1 MIFLDTTKSADAR
14 HRSGLTRVTTR
25 LGAALGEA
33 ARPARWHAA
42 KRAFTVEDGSAPGP
56 GDWLVTAEL
65 FSEEERPGFG
75 EFLETKS
82 CRTAAIFHDA
92 IPLRFPHTTW
102 PKSVA
107 RHPGYLKLLAGFDRI
122 WAVSRASRDELT
134 GYWRWLGLESTPPVD
149 VLALGADF
157 DGAPRNAS
165 PRATSP
171 TLVCTGIL
179 EPRKNQT
186 FLLEVCARLWRAGL
200 NFDLHLVGRVN
211 PHFGE
216 PVLRR
221 VREAEREFPGRVQHH
236 DGVSD
241 EALARLLASARATV
255 FPTRAEGCGL
265 PLLESLWRAV
275 PCVCSD
281 LPVLRENADGGG
293 CEPVA
298 LDDTAAWEKAL
309 RRILTDDEFHAR
321 LAGAALA
328 RPLPSW
334 SETARAVRDGL
345 GA

>member
-1 MIFLDTTKSADAR
+1 MIFLDTTKSSDAR
-14 HRSGLTRVTTR
+14 HRSGLTRVTSR
-25 LGAALGEA
+25 LEAALGAA
-33 ARPARWHAA
+33 ARPARWEDA
-42 KRAFTVEDGSAPGP
+42 KRCFLADDGGVPGRN
-56 GDWLVTAEL
+56 DWLLTAEL
-65 FSEEERPGFG
+65 FSEDERPGLS
-75 EFLETKS
+75 EFIARKS

-107 RHPGYLKLLAGFDRI
+107 RHPGYLKLLSSFDRI

-134 GYWRWLGLESTPPVD
+134 GYWRWLGLEQTPPID

-157 DGAPRNAS
+157 DGAPRAMS
-165 PRATSP
+165 PGATSP

-186 FLLEVCARLWRAGL
+186 FLLDVCSRLWRSSRR
-200 NFDLHLVGRVN
+200 FELHLVGRVN
-211 PHFGE
+211 PHFGA

-221 VREAEREFPGRVQHH
+221 VRDAEREFPGSVHHH

-241 EALARLLASARATV
+241 ETLSQLLRSARATV

-265 PLLESLWRAV
+265 PLLESLWRGV

-293 CEPVA
+293 CIEVP

-309 RRILTDDEFHAR
+309 GRILDEEVFHAR
-321 LAGAALA
+321 LVGAALA

-334 SETARAVRDGL
+334 SETARTVRDGL
-345 GA
+345 NA